1 MSENQQHPIE
11 GVMETA
17 MRNLK
22 EMVDVNT
29 VVGDAITTPDGTVII
44 PVSKVNMGFASGG
57 SDFTTKHTS
66 ETNRPCFGGG
76 SGAGVT
82 ILPVAFL
89 VVTPA
94 GGVSMLPVDQPQM
107 SVVDKAIDMV
117 PGMIDKIKE
126 MIDKNKQRKEE
137 QNDAAYSDFVE

>member
-29 VVGDAITTPDGTVII
+29 VVGDAITTCP
-44 PVSKVNMGFASGG
+44 
-57 SDFTTKHTS
+57 
-66 ETNRPCFGGG
+66 
-76 SGAGVT
+76 GVT

-126 MIDKNKQRKEE
+126 MIDKNKQKKEE